1 MIYQYSRYDLNTGRF
16 TGQGSN
22 PDQDNVL
29 SKLGRGLI
37 EGHYDHASQMVENGA
52 VVLIPDETLEQEQ
65 IEKAWDDLRPDRNR
79 RLQSTDWTQVADAP
93 VDSVEWALYR
103 QDLRD
108 LPSNTTD
115 PRNPLWPTPPEM

>member
-1 MIYQYSRYDLNTGRF
+1 MIYQYSRYDLTTGRF

-22 PDQDNVL
+22 PDQANVL
-29 SKLGRGLI
+29 PRSGEGLI
-37 EGHYDHASQMVENGA
+37 EGHYDHASQMVENGV
-52 VVLIPDETLEQEQ
+52 VVLIPDEVLEQEQ
-65 IEKAWDDLRPDRNR
+65 IKKAWADLRPNRNR

-93 VDSVEWALYR
+93 VDAAAWALYR